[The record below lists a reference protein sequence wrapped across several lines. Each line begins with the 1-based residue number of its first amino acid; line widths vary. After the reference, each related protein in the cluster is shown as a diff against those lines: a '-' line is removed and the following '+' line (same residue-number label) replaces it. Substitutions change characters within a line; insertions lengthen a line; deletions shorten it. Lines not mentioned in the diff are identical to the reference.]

1 MSCNE
6 YEMLRILYPR
16 TIIAMFF
23 STTET
28 NAGQT
33 NSHIPNDNTGYLTEL
48 EKLGQANASVGS
60 RVLQASPYPTRL
72 RPLTRLSAIYQSQE
86 VLLKDIEFIGYDTT
100 FTGATGQDAATIADI
115 FASRATDKAYAQ
127 SIYKNAMINN
137 WQPNFLRPE
146 FYVDNKNVLDF
157 LTDNDFESPNIGDK
171 SIGIPLGKCF
181 DLSIRLGKVQDI
193 TVFAQLAQYIVTENK
208 FQRYPLLCTATFWVK

>member
-6 YEMLRILYPR
+6 YELLRLNYPR

-23 STTET
+23 SSTEI
-28 NAGQT
+28 APAQT
-33 NSHIPNDNTGYLTEL
+33 NGHIPNTIGGYLTEL
-48 EKLGQANASVGS
+48 EDLGQANAAVGS
-60 RVLQASPYPTRL
+60 RALIAAPYPTRM
-72 RPLTRLSAIYQSQE
+72 RPLTRLSSIYQSQD

-100 FTGATGQDAATIADI
+100 LTGATNQDAATIAEVY
-115 FASRATDKAYAQ
+115 ASRATNDAYAQ

-146 FYVDNKNVLDF
+146 FYVDGKNVLDF
-157 LTDNDFESPNIGDK
+157 LSDNDFDQPNAGDR

-181 DLSIRLGKVQDI
+181 DLSIQLGKVRD
-193 TVFAQLAQYIVTENK
+193 VNVHAQLAQYIALTGLY
-208 FQRYPLLCTATFWVK
+208 QRYPLLCTATFWVK